1 MRACA
6 CDAPVVVGVDEL
18 VREQL
23 REQQRPVG
31 RELVGAADG
40 VEHAAGEREAQAQR
54 VGRRLVVCGVALVVA
69 RVRQVV
75 RELRVHGGQQALLLV
90 VLVAQAREHQRQQR
104 LVRQPHARRAA
115 RARRRARRAA
125 RAALA
130 ARARARRPARISL
143 VTVSV
148 PYTLA
153 TPYTVHRTRTT
164 DGNSFIS

>member
-1 MRACA
+1 MSACVCVCV

-54 VGRRLVVCGVALVVA
+54 VGRRLVVARVALVLA

-75 RELRVHGGQQALLLV
+75 RELRVHGAQQGLLLL

-115 RARRRARRAA
+115 RAARRA

-130 ARARARRPARISL
+130 ARARARRPAPRR
-143 VTVSV
+143 
-148 PYTLA
+148 A
-153 TPYTVHRTRTT
+153 
-164 DGNSFIS
+164 